1 MEPGL
6 KLSKSMAPTTP
17 DEIAQMKSIPYAS
30 AVGSLMYLAVAM
42 CPDIAYTVGVL
53 CMFTQ
58 DPGITH
64 WKAVKHLFRYLKG
77 TQDYNLTF
85 SPTTS
90 CESFQAYSDAD
101 HAGNVDN
108 GKSTS
113 GYLIKIG
120 SGAVSWSSKLQ
131 PVVALS
137 TMEAEYIAAVHAGKE
152 VIWFRQFL
160 TELGVTLNSPST
172 LRIDNQSA
180 IAVSKNPEHHGRMKH
195 LDLRFFWLRDE
206 VEKGAITPTFI
217 PTTEMAADLLTKP
230 LDRAKVETYRKIM
243 GLEKSN

>member
-6 KLSKSMAPTTP
+6 KLSKSMAPTIP
-17 DEIAQMKSIPYAS
+17 DEIAQMKSVPYAS
-30 AVGSLMYLAVAM
+30 AVRSLMYLVVATR
-42 CPDIAYTVGVL
+42 PDIVYTVRVL
-53 CMFTQ
+53 CRFTQ
-58 DPGITH
+58 DLGITH
-64 WKAVKHLFRYLKG
+64 WKAVKHFFRYLKG

-90 CESFQAYSDAD
+90 CKPFQAYSDAD

-108 GKSTS
+108 RKSTS

-120 SGAVSWSSKLQ
+120 SVAISWSSKLQ

-152 VIWFRQFL
+152 VIWFQQFL

-172 LRIDNQSA
+172 LQIDNQSA
-180 IAVSKNPEHHGRMKH
+180 IAISKNPEHHRRMKH
-195 LDLRFFWLRDE
+195 LDLCFFWLRDE
-206 VEKGAITPTFI
+206 VEKGAITPTII
-217 PTTEMAADLLTKP
+217 PTTEMAADLLTNH
-230 LDRAKVETYRKIM
+230 LIV
-243 GLEKSN
+243 